1 MNLYINSPAYYSQFC
16 CTDDDIYSFCLKIRK
31 NIDITQ
37 YTQNLESIGI
47 TPIIAPLEEL
57 EKGKWGEIKMVSKKY
72 KYADISLQI
81 DYVKYSL
88 ADISNKKKL
97 ILDNIISSL
106 YEIKKRMGNDFN
118 FDKIKEDIIAIVCS
132 DF

>member
-16 CTDDDIYSFCLKIRK
+16 CIDDEIYSFCLKIRK

-57 EKGKWGEIKMVSKKY
+57 EKGKWGEIKIVSKKY

-88 ADISNKKKL
+88 ADISNKNLNNFYIQFGTDTTNKGSAGKF
-97 ILDNIISSL
+97 IYISDI
-106 YEIKKRMGNDFN
+106 YGIK
-118 FDKIKEDIIAIVCS
+118 
-132 DF
+132 